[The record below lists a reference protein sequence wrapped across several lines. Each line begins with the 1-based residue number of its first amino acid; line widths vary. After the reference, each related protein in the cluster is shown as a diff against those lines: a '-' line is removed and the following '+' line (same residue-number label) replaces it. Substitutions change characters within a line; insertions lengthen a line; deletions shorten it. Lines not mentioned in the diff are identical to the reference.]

1 MKKIKQ
7 SYRAAIYLRLSKE
20 DGDVVAGGKLESN
33 SISNQKD
40 LIMDFLKSK
49 SDIEVVSIRI
59 DDGYSGVNFCRP
71 DFQKMLEDIKKG
83 KIDCVVVKDLSRF
96 SRNYIEAGRYLEK
109 IFPALG
115 VRFIA
120 INDNYD
126 SADTQNSQDI
136 IIAFKNLI
144 NDSYLRDLSTKIRSH
159 LDVKRK
165 NGEFIGNY
173 AAYGYLKDD
182 NNKNQLIVDTF
193 AAEVVRDIFRMK
205 LDGMSP
211 NTIAN
216 KLNEMQVLSPMEYK
230 RSMGIHF
237 ETSFKTNKKA
247 LWSAQAVNR
256 ILTNEIYTGVL
267 LQGKT
272 TTPNHKIKVVEKVD
286 EKKWIRVENSHE
298 AIVDKF
304 YFDAVQNTLERDTRC
319 SQSSG
324 ETYPLCG
331 MIFCGDCGSPM
342 VRKIN
347 MARKKNENDIPKK
360 YVYYICKENQRTK
373 QCPGHRIKEENLLTV
388 IYEELC
394 DHIKRTID
402 IKDALDKMDD
412 APAQELEIKKLSIR
426 IEKKEQELLK
436 ANRLKVGIYEDYKD
450 GILDE
455 SEYMK
460 LKQEFSQRVEDI
472 ETAINL
478 YRQQI
483 SDVKNNLSERYAWME
498 YFREYGTI
506 TELNRRVA
514 SIFINRVLIL
524 QGDRIQIKYTFGD
537 KVEEAYEYLTAAYA
551 KEKREAI

>member
-49 SDIEVVSIRI
+49 SDIEVVSVRI

-83 KIDCVVVKDLSRF
+83 KIDCVIVKDLSRF

-173 AAYGYLKDD
+173 TAYGYLKADD
-182 NNKNQLIVDTF
+182 NKNQLIVDTF

-211 NTIAN
+211 STIAN

-286 EKKWIRVENSHE
+286 EKNWIRVENGHE

-347 MARKKNENDIPKK
+347 
-360 YVYYICKENQRTK
+360 TK
-373 QCPGHRIKEENLLTV
+373 STKFTVKQALSALRLTV
-388 IYEELC
+388 
-394 DHIKRTID
+394 KS
-402 IKDALDKMDD
+402 A
-412 APAQELEIKKLSIR
+412 KL
-426 IEKKEQELLK
+426 
-436 ANRLKVGIYEDYKD
+436 VY
-450 GILDE
+450 
-455 SEYMK
+455 
-460 LKQEFSQRVEDI
+460 
-472 ETAINL
+472 
-478 YRQQI
+478 
-483 SDVKNNLSERYAWME
+483 
-498 YFREYGTI
+498 
-506 TELNRRVA
+506 
-514 SIFINRVLIL
+514 
-524 QGDRIQIKYTFGD
+524 
-537 KVEEAYEYLTAAYA
+537 
-551 KEKREAI
+551 